1 MRKEKSLKSDIQLKF
16 LCKNSLL
23 LSQLCLLTK
32 YWHKGKIV
40 KKKNN
45 SKDITTAGKKNTIC
59 TKHLYL
65 NELHFPC

>member
-45 SKDITTAGKKNTIC
+45 SKDITTAGKKKIQFVQNI
-59 TKHLYL
+59 
-65 NELHFPC
+65 FI

>member
-16 LCKNSLL
+16 LCENSLL

-45 SKDITTAGKKNTIC
+45 SKDITTAGKKKIQFVQNI
-59 TKHLYL
+59 
-65 NELHFPC
+65 FI